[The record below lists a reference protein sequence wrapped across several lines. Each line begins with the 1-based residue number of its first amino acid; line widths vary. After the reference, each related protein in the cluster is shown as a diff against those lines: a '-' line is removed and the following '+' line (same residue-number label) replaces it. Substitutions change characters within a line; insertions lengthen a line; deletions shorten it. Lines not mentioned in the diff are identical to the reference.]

1 MIVRSQLDQ
10 QRFALA
16 ATQAEVPRL
25 TGARVTAPAGSIV
38 FPQQAA
44 TIFTGDEIVAVMKT
58 PIDQPMPTSLELTGM
73 LGGKPYAETI
83 GLTAAVATDRV
94 AQRWARQ
101 ELARMEASDASR
113 EDIVALSTD
122 LGVMSKYTSLLVLE
136 NDEAYAQH
144 QIARKQ
150 QAAQQLA
157 QVPTVTGGDLDTLGS
172 RRASLSPDEIQP
184 GDPEIKIPAP
194 RDARSVVVSFP
205 FSETKLAMWDDDQA
219 AWMVRFLIDQQ
230 TADGVYE
237 VRVTITHADGRIE
250 VLKLPYTVDTRPP
263 LVEVTAVKRG
273 VGYVI
278 KARQQADDHK
288 RKDANRVEVLMPDGT
303 ILQLQQTAWGRF
315 EAAWQPASPLT
326 APVTLRV
333 VARDNALNQSTTE
346 LVLR

>member
-1 MIVRSQLDQ
+1 M
-10 QRFALA
+10 
-16 ATQAEVPRL
+16 
-25 TGARVTAPAGSIV
+25 
-38 FPQQAA
+38 
-44 TIFTGDEIVAVMKT
+44 
-58 PIDQPMPTSLELTGM
+58 
-73 LGGKPYAETI
+73 
-83 GLTAAVATDRV
+83 
-94 AQRWARQ
+94 
-101 ELARMEASDASR
+101 
-113 EDIVALSTD
+113 
-122 LGVMSKYTSLLVLE
+122 
-136 NDEAYAQH
+136 
-144 QIARKQ
+144 
-150 QAAQQLA
+150 
-157 QVPTVTGGDLDTLGS
+157 TGGDLDTLGS

-303 ILQLQQTAWGRF
+303 LLQLQQTAWGRF
-315 EAAWQPASPLT
+315 EAEWQPASPLT

-333 VARDNALNQSTTE
+333 VARDNALNQSITE
-346 LVLR
+346 LVIR